1 MAVAMVRSMTL
12 LLSTFANCA
21 TAANVTWGIQP
32 AVDVGFA
39 QAPECG
45 RLASRDARYPG
56 SFAFTAGVAV
66 FALATAQDPSYVLS
80 MRVLGFSL
88 DAHLPDVPRFAL
100 ELDRRPEAATTRIA
114 LERSGWTPCA
124 VPAVMPRH
132 PSTFARFRDQ
142 FVKLHLFSFVAF
154 EKVVYL
160 DGDTLAVG
168 SLAPLLAANVT
179 KDRPIAATRDIR
191 GDREG
196 FYVESFNMGAAVLR
210 PDEAEFAH
218 LLKLLEDDAVT
229 YETVMSEQGW
239 LNAVY
244 KHRWIELPA
253 TLGANLAIW
262 TYKPDDWRAL
272 EPDLRLIHYTM
283 KKPFQGCDD
292 KHAPICA
299 RWHAARAAMDAADR
313 RNDAIAAAHP
323 ATLVTGYWQLSSKHS
338 KVDYRGW
345 IANFLRIRAP
355 TVFFSAPNNVEQF
368 RRDRA
373 ALGLGNLTRAV
384 AKSIDHFHTHRAFAD
399 HFRDHFARLDPERS
413 LHKSPH
419 LYAASDRTS
428 SNIVP
433 EVLTLCAQVWAEK
446 LELLEVARR
455 RRFFGTT
462 TAFFWLDIGILR
474 DRGPNYHLATGGSWP
489 DANRVAAIVASGR
502 VAITSVARFTEEE
515 LQRTSDV
522 NARFLK
528 ANHVCAC
535 AFGGSLAALRKVRTA
550 YYALTQTFIDRGI
563 FSGKDQSARD
573 LCSIMRLDRYFAW
586 G

>member
-1 MAVAMVRSMTL
+1 MEVAMVRSMTL

-39 QAPECG
+39 QAPECR

-56 SFAFTAGVAV
+56 SFDFTAGVAV
-66 FALATAQDPSYVLS
+66 FALATAQDPGYVLA

-100 ELDRRPEAATTRIA
+100 ELDRRPEAASTRAA

-124 VPAVMPRH
+124 VPAIMPRR
-132 PSTFARFRDQ
+132 PSAFERFRDQ

-154 EKVVYL
+154 ERVVYL

-196 FYVESFNMGAAVLR
+196 FYVDTFNMGAAVVR
-210 PDEAEFAH
+210 PDEAEFAR
-218 LLKLLEDDAVT
+218 LVKLLEDDAVA
-229 YETVMSEQGW
+229 YEIAMSEQGW

-244 KHRWIELPA
+244 KDRWIELPA

-262 TYKPDDWRAL
+262 TYKPDDWRAI